1 MEETNE
7 VIDGVSVRTYLD
19 GGDIIVEYSYDD
31 RNARTVIEKNTNESI
46 KKFDYDSLEQMK
58 TLTIQILK
66 ENN

>member
-19 GGDIIVEYSYDD
+19 GGDIIVEYSYDG